1 MSSASRT
8 TTEGDNK
15 MNARIPAESF
25 PPGEYL
31 AEELEARGWSQTEL
45 AEILGRPAR
54 LVNEIIAGKRAVTPE
69 TAKGLSAAFGTS
81 AEFWMNLETAYQ
93 LSKARIAEVEVTQRA
108 RLYGTFPVKEII
120 KRGWIEHSENIEV
133 LEQRFLDF
141 YKMPSMDA
149 KPSFAYAG
157 RQTKYDT
164 PASMLRLGWLRR
176 AERVAQTVRCAKYSE
191 KALLAAIPQLRAC
204 MEYKDG
210 IEKVSAI
217 LAEAGVCIVV
227 IEHLPSQK
235 MDGACFWVKDAPV
248 IALSLRYDRIDN
260 FWFNLFHEIDHIAHG
275 EGKEDPIYELIE
287 PGTEGLPP
295 NEIRAN
301 KAAAEY
307 CIPRDQIED
316 FIARVSPVFSKN
328 AIIGFA
334 ARMHVHPGIV
344 VGQLQG
350 RKPPLLPYSHHREM
364 LEKVK
369 SLVTASI
376 ITDGFGNTIPL

>member
-1 MSSASRT
+1 
-8 TTEGDNK
+8 